1 MTTQPSNKGFKVST
15 PINVSS
21 LQQYLDG
28 YYLKQSV
35 IDGFTYGF
43 SLGTVGYVPALSA
56 NNHRSV
62 STHLD
67 FVRTKL
73 SSEILKQ
80 KIKGPFKTKPFHD
93 LVCSPLGVVPKKDP
107 NSFRL
112 IHDLSYPSWGSSV
125 NSFIPKDNSE
135 VCLELFDD
143 VAKLVLSS
151 GYNCEIAKA
160 DIEDAYRVIP
170 MSPLDFRKLG
180 FSFDNKFYFD
190 TALPMGASSSVA
202 IFEKFSC
209 SLQWSLKTK
218 CEVQKVS
225 HIIDDFIFVGSA
237 DTGEC
242 LNSLNKFMSLA
253 KDLNLP
259 IKHAKTVLPS
269 TCVEV
274 HGIMIDT
281 KSMIAKLPQNK
292 VQALRSLLNM
302 YRKQKK
308 VTLRELQSLLGHL
321 NFACRVIKPGR
332 CFLRRLYDK
341 TMGINSKHHYIK
353 LNNDCRAD
361 IQLWHEF
368 IHDYNGCTLLTGDRF
383 ISNQT
388 MNLFT
393 DSAGSKGFG
402 IVYSNEW
409 TFGCFPLQIQQL
421 HINILELDPIA
432 LAVVMFGHLWSGT
445 NVLFISDNLSVV
457 YCLNKQ
463 TSKDKIMMK
472 LIRFIVL
479 KALKYNFCFKS
490 KHISSS
496 TNIICDKLSRLQ
508 VKEALQ
514 LAPHLN
520 KCPAA
525 IPLSMT
531 PWLLLK

>member
-1 MTTQPSNKGFKVST
+1 MVST
-15 PINVSS
+15 PINVIS
-21 LQQYLDG
+21 LQQYLYG
-28 YYLKQSV
+28 YPHKQFI
-35 IDGFTYGF
+35 IDGFTNGF

-56 NNHRSV
+56 ANHRSV
-62 STHLD
+62 NTHLD
-67 FVRTKL
+67 FVHAKL

-143 VAKLVLSS
+143 VARLVLSS

-160 DIEDAYRVIP
+160 DIEDAYRIIP

-180 FSFDNKFYFD
+180 FSFNNEYYFD

-209 SLQWSLKTK
+209 SLQWILQNK
-218 CEVQKVS
+218 CQVQKVS
-225 HIIDDFIFVGSA
+225 HIIDDFIFVGTA
-237 DTGEC
+237 GTGEC
-242 LNSLNKFMSLA
+242 LTALNKFMFLA
-253 KDLNLP
+253 KNLNLP
-259 IKHAKTVLPS
+259 IKHTKTILPS

-274 HGIMIDT
+274 HGILIDT
-281 KSMIAKLPQNK
+281 KSMIAKLPLYK
-292 VQALRSLLNM
+292 VQALKSLLNT
-302 YRKQKK
+302 YRRRKK

-341 TMGINSKHHYIK
+341 TSGISGKHHYIK
-353 LNNDCRAD
+353 LSNDCRAD
-361 IQLWHEF
+361 IQLWYEF

-402 IVYSNEW
+402 IVHSNDW
-409 TFGCFPLQIQQL
+409 TFGSFPILIQKL
-421 HINILELDPIA
+421 HINILELYPIA
-432 LAVVMFGHLWSGT
+432 LAVVMFGHLWSGK
-445 NVLFISDNLSVV
+445 NVLFICDNLSVV

-479 KALKYNFCFKS
+479 KALKFNFCFKS

-496 TNIICDKLSRLQ
+496 RNIICDKLSRLQ

-514 LAPHLN
+514 IAPHLN
-520 KCPAA
+520 KSPTP
-525 IPLSMT
+525 IPMSMN

>member
-1 MTTQPSNKGFKVST
+1 
-15 PINVSS
+15 
-21 LQQYLDG
+21 
-28 YYLKQSV
+28 
-35 IDGFTYGF
+35 
-43 SLGTVGYVPALSA
+43 
-56 NNHRSV
+56 
-62 STHLD
+62 
-67 FVRTKL
+67 
-73 SSEILKQ
+73 
-80 KIKGPFKTKPFHD
+80 
-93 LVCSPLGVVPKKDP
+93 
-107 NSFRL
+107 
-112 IHDLSYPSWGSSV
+112 
-125 NSFIPKDNSE
+125 
-135 VCLELFDD
+135 
-143 VAKLVLSS
+143 
-151 GYNCEIAKA
+151 
-160 DIEDAYRVIP
+160 
-170 MSPLDFRKLG
+170 
-180 FSFDNKFYFD
+180 
-190 TALPMGASSSVA
+190 
-202 IFEKFSC
+202 
-209 SLQWSLKTK
+209 
-218 CEVQKVS
+218 
-225 HIIDDFIFVGSA
+225 
-237 DTGEC
+237 
-242 LNSLNKFMSLA
+242 MSLA

-421 HINILELDPIA
+421 HINILELYPIA
-432 LAVVMFGHLWSGT
+432 LAV
-445 NVLFISDNLSVV
+445 
-457 YCLNKQ
+457 
-463 TSKDKIMMK
+463 
-472 LIRFIVL
+472 
-479 KALKYNFCFKS
+479 
-490 KHISSS
+490 
-496 TNIICDKLSRLQ
+496 

-525 IPLSMT
+525 IPNT
-531 PWLLLK
+531 NK